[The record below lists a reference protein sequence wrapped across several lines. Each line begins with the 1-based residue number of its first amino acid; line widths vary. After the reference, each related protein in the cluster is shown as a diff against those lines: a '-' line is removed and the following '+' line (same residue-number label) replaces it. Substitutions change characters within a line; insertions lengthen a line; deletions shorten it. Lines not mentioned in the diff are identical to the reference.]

1 MDCSLSGSSV
11 NGISQPRIWEWVAI
25 SSSRG
30 PAQSRNQ
37 NPHRCVT
44 CTGGQS
50 LYHWVTWGALNMRDI
65 NWNPR
70 LRNHDSKDTNLLFVN
85 WKVWGGGG
93 SGLCLLWLLVQQ
105 AISEAWTEPQYT
117 WGPDVPLSPKKTSTG
132 AAHPEFLKWERRW
145 VILSQGLRQPVK
157 QEGKGKVGAGGG
169 QTAEH
174 CASPR
179 AGLYSS
185 WLLWPSR
192 LTIPGIRSA
201 RGRDFCTRHK
211 SPENLTPRLSFCCNY
226 SCHTSLERREAHI
239 ILLWNFLKLEYS
251 WFTMSC

>member
-11 NGISQPRIWEWVAI
+11 NGISQARIWEWVAI

-37 NPHRCVT
+37 NPHRCVA

-85 WKVWGGGG
+85 WEVWGGGG
-93 SGLCLLWLLVQQ
+93 SGLCLLWLLAQQ

-169 QTAEH
+169 QTELSTAP
-174 CASPR
+174 A
-179 AGLYSS
+179 
-185 WLLWPSR
+185 
-192 LTIPGIRSA
+192 
-201 RGRDFCTRHK
+201 
-211 SPENLTPRLSFCCNY
+211 PELACTPRDCCGHPV
-226 SCHTSLERREAHI
+226 SPSLGSGVLVGETFAPDTKAQKI
-239 ILLWNFLKLEYS
+239 
-251 WFTMSC
+251 